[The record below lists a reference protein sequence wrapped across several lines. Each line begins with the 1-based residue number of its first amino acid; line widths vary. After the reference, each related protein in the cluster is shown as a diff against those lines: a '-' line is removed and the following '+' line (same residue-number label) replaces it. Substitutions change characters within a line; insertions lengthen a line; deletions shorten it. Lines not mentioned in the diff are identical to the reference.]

1 MSTKRIP
8 WNERSKAIRE
18 KYPLSTE
25 IDWYEIFS
33 VDPAILGG
41 LINDILK
48 LDQSRQGKPGKR
60 PSLEEGST
68 AEKLRKIQ
76 NDDYTNDPF
85 PRAFKALCGDRS
97 VRAVAA
103 KTGLDK
109 SFVHRLLNG
118 TAIPNAETLSGIA
131 VSFGKHPSYFLEH
144 RIYYILGMIENKLF
158 ASPEASIVFYNKI
171 SGKAET
177 AK

>member
-1 MSTKRIP
+1 VTTKRIP
-8 WNERSKAIRE
+8 WVERSRLIKER
-18 KYPLSTE
+18 YPLSVE
-25 IDWYEIFS
+25 IDWYEVFS

-60 PSLEEGST
+60 PSLEEEST

-76 NDDYTNDPF
+76 DDDYTNEEF
-85 PRAFKALCGDRS
+85 SRAFRVLCGDRS
-97 VRAVAA
+97 VRSVAA

-109 SFVHRLLNG
+109 SYVHRLLNG
-118 TAIPNAETLSGIA
+118 TVAPSSEILKTVAEA
-131 VSFGKHPSYFLEH
+131 FGKSPSYFLEH

-158 ASPEASIVFYNKI
+158 NSPESSIVFYNKI
-171 SGKAET
+171 SGRSET
-177 AK
+177 G